1 MNKKTTLFV
10 VAGFFATTL
19 QLLIAQP
26 YINGALSTGST
37 SNSAVAAPT
46 GYTWSECQNET
57 GNTTESNTN
66 SGFSGN
72 YNTAG
77 TTSFQLADDFIVP
90 TGQAWNVAGFDFYC
104 YQTGYAGTT
113 PPIDGLRVL
122 IYDNDPSLLTSNIVA
137 GTATTNVYDAA
148 NSNDALMYRIFN
160 SAVPAVTATGTT
172 RKLWK
177 VRASLTASLPSGTYW
192 VVYQGH
198 PTNDGTLFFPPVTIS
213 GVRGIAGWN
222 AKQNV
227 ATTNTWSSLIDAGNP
242 ATAPDFPQD
251 LAFNVQY
258 SVVLSNDKFADA
270 NEFKISPNPVQS
282 DFVITIPSDMIG
294 LAKNI
299 TIYSLQGQEVKS
311 SKVSDS
317 YTISDLASGV
327 YFISVLD
334 GSKNVLYKS
343 KIIKK

>member
-1 MNKKTTLFV
+1 
-10 VAGFFATTL
+10 
-19 QLLIAQP
+19 LLIAQP

-66 SGFSGN
+66 SGFSGY

-77 TTSFQLADDFIVP
+77 TTSFQLADDFTVP
-90 TGQAWNVAGFDFYC
+90 TGQSWNVTGFDFYC

-122 IYDNDPSLLTSNIVA
+122 IYNNDPSLLTSNIVA
-137 GTATTNVYDAA
+137 GNATTNVYDAT

-160 SAVPAVTATGTT
+160 SAVPVVSATGTT

-177 VRASLTASLPSGTYW
+177 VRANLTGSLPSGTYW

-198 PTNDGTLFFPPVTIS
+198 STNDGTLFFPPVTIS
-213 GVRGIAGWN
+213 GVRGISGWN

-242 ATAPDFPQD
+242 ATAPDFSQD
-251 LAFNVQY
+251 MAFNVQY
-258 SVVLSNDKFADA
+258 SVVLSNDKFANL
-270 NEFKISPNPVQS
+270 NEFKISPNPVKS
-282 DFVITIPSDMIG
+282 DFAIAIPESMIG
-294 LAKNI
+294 VVKNI
-299 TIYSLQGQEVKS
+299 NIYNLQGQEVKS
-311 SKVSDS
+311 SKVLDS
-317 YTISDLASGV
+317 YSMSDLSSGI
-327 YFISVLD
+327 YFVSVLD
-334 GSKNVLYKS
+334 ESKNVLYKS
-343 KIIKK
+343 KIIKE